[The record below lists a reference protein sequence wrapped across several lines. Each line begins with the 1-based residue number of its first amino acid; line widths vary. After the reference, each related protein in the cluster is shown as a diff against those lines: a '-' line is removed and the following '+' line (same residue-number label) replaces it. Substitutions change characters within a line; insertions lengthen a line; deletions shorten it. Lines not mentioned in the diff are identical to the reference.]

1 MRKHFRFIVITL
13 VVLLLCAIGGL
24 VGRSL
29 WQQHGRDVARASL
42 EFLPGVSQHIQDF
55 HRVKVQDGR
64 KVWEVSAEDAQYK
77 QEEQTV
83 NVRGASLMLFMKDGR
98 TLGLKGDEGTVLLDG
113 RELRRVDLHGA
124 IEVTFADYVMRTE
137 HATYDHQQQMI
148 STPGAVEI
156 SGRALQLRGDRM
168 QVDMDAEKLTLHQH
182 ISMQIQ
188 PALLKQGGSD
198 APL

>member
-1 MRKHFRFIVITL
+1 MRKRLRSTL
-13 VVLLLCAIGGL
+13 IAVVVLLLFAVGVL

-29 WQQHGRDVARASL
+29 WRQHQQDVARAGL

-64 KVWEVSAEDAQYK
+64 TVWEVAADDAQYK
-77 QEEQTV
+77 EDEQTV
-83 NVRGASLMLFMKDGR
+83 LVRGAMVRLFLKDGR
-98 TLGLKGDEGTVLLDG
+98 TLGLKGDEGRIQLEG
-113 RELRRVDLHGA
+113 RELTRVDLDGG

-137 HATYDHQQQMI
+137 HATYDHQQKMI

-156 SGRALQLRGDRM
+156 SGQAVRLHGDQMEVDVDTQRLTLRRMVSM
-168 QVDMDAEKLTLHQH
+168 QV
-182 ISMQIQ
+182 Q
-188 PALLKQGGSD
+188 PALLKHGGGD